1 MKELKRLNNFL
12 LKYKGRLILG
22 LIITVVSRVFS
33 LVTPR
38 LVGDSMT
45 SIENYLNVQSVTP
58 DELKEVLLMNIIFII
73 GASLISGFF
82 TFLMRQ
88 TIINVSRFI
97 EFDVKNQ
104 IFSHYQSLDQLFYK
118 KNRTGDLMNRISE
131 DVSKVRMYYGPV
143 LMYGTNAI
151 ILFIVIISYMFSVAP
166 KLTIYSLIPLPIL
179 SIFIYKISNLIN
191 KKSTKVQES
200 LSDLST
206 YSQESFSG
214 ISVLK
219 SFNIQDLIF
228 NKFDKYAIE
237 SFKNNLSLAKIQA
250 WFFPIILFL
259 IGLSNL
265 IVIFIGG
272 KEYIDGNIEIGVV
285 AEFIIYVN
293 MLTWPVTLVGWVT
306 SIIKQAEASQK
317 RINEFL
323 DSNTSL
329 ENGTLKMTK
338 KQAKDI
344 VFKNVSFEYDQT
356 GIKIFNSFN
365 LKIEEGKTIGIVG
378 KVGSGKTSLLDL
390 ICRIYD
396 PSSGDIFIGDKN
408 LKSLELNEL
417 RKNISYVTQNNFLF
431 SESIQKNIEFGNPNA
446 TKDQVKQAAIL
457 AEIDSE
463 ILKFK
468 KGYETILG
476 ERGVT
481 LSGGQVQRLSIA
493 RSFIKD
499 SQIYLFDDCF
509 SSLDSDTEDRIIRN
523 LNNNF
528 KDKTLLIVSHRVS
541 CVKNADKI
549 IVLENGRIIQDGT
562 HTDLINIKGFY
573 KDLYSKQNTEI
584 NKEIWLYLI
593 KI

>member
-12 LKYKGRLILG
+12 LKYKGRLLLG

-166 KLTIYSLIPLPIL
+166 KLTIYSLIPLPVL
-179 SIFIYKISNLIN
+179 SIFIYKISDLIN

-344 VFKNVSFEYDQT
+344 VFKDVSFEYDQT

-378 KVGSGKTSLLDL
+378 KVGSGKTSILDL

-446 TKDQVKQAAIL
+446 TKDEVKQAAIL

-499 SQIYLFDDCF
+499 SEIYLFDDCF

-549 IVLENGRIIQDGT
+549 IVLENGKIIQDGT

-584 NKEIWLYLI
+584 NKEI
-593 KI
+593 

>member
-12 LKYKGRLILG
+12 LKYKERLILG

-45 SIENYLNVQSVTP
+45 SIENYLNIQSVTQ

-179 SIFIYKISNLIN
+179 SIFIYKISDLIN
-191 KKSTKVQES
+191 KKSTRVQES

-323 DSNTSL
+323 DSKTSL

-446 TKDQVKQAAIL
+446 TKDEVKQAAIL

-499 SQIYLFDDCF
+499 SEIYLFDDCF

-584 NKEIWLYLI
+584 NKEI
-593 KI
+593 

>member
-45 SIENYLNVQSVTP
+45 SIENYLNVQSISP

-378 KVGSGKTSLLDL
+378 KVGSGKTSILDL

-446 TKDQVKQAAIL
+446 TKDEVKQAAIL

-499 SQIYLFDDCF
+499 SEIYLFDDCF

-584 NKEIWLYLI
+584 NKEI
-593 KI
+593 

>member
-1 MKELKRLNNFL
+1 MKELKRLNKFL
-12 LKYKGRLILG
+12 LKYKGKLLLG
-22 LIITVVSRVFS
+22 LFITIVSRVFS

-45 SIENYLNVQSVTP
+45 TIENYLNLESVSP
-58 DELKEVLLMNIIFII
+58 DELKEILFMNIVFIV

-88 TIINVSRFI
+88 TIINVSRYI
-97 EFDVKNQ
+97 EFDVKNE
-104 IFSHYQSLDQLFYK
+104 IFSHYQSLDQVFYK
-118 KNRTGDLMNRISE
+118 RNRTGDLMNRISE

-179 SIFIYKISNLIN
+179 SIFIYKISDLIN

-228 NKFDKYAIE
+228 GKFDKYAFE

-265 IVIFIGG
+265 IVIYIGG
-272 KEYIDGNIEIGVV
+272 KEFIDGNIEIGVI

-306 SIIKQAEASQK
+306 SIVKQAEASQK

-323 DSNTSL
+323 DSKTK
-329 ENGTLKMTK
+329 LKDGDLTISK
-338 KQAKDI
+338 NDSKSI
-344 VFKNVSFEYDQT
+344 LFKNVSFIYDQT
-356 GIKIFNSFN
+356 GIEIFNSFD
-365 LKIEEGKTIGIVG
+365 LKIEEGQTIGIVG
-378 KVGSGKTSLLDL
+378 KVGSGKTSILDL

-408 LKSLELNEL
+408 LKSLKLNEL
-417 RKNISYVTQNNFLF
+417 RKIISYVPQNNFLF
-431 SESIQKNIEFGNPNA
+431 SESIQKNIQFGNPKA
-446 TKDQVKQAAIL
+446 TKDQVQNAAIL
-457 AEIDSE
+457 SEIDSE
-463 ILKFK
+463 ILKFE
-468 KGYETILG
+468 KGYDTILG

-499 SQIYLFDDCF
+499 SDIYLFDDCF
-509 SSLDSDTEDRIIRN
+509 SSLDSDTEDRIINN
-523 LNNNF
+523 LKNNF
-528 KDKTLLIVSHRVS
+528 NNKTLLIVSHRVS
-541 CVKNADKI
+541 CVKHADNI
-549 IVLENGRIIQDGT
+549 IVLENGKIIQDGT
-562 HTDLINIKGFY
+562 HKELISKEGYY
-573 KDLYSKQNTEI
+573 KELNTKQNSEV
-584 NKEIWLYLI
+584 NK
-593 KI
+593 

>member
-1 MKELKRLNNFL
+1 MKELKRLNKFL
-12 LKYKGRLILG
+12 LKYKGKLLLG
-22 LIITVVSRVFS
+22 LVITVASRVFS

-45 SIENYLNVQSVTP
+45 TIENYLNLESVSP
-58 DELKEVLLMNIIFII
+58 DELKEILLMNIVFIV

-88 TIINVSRFI
+88 TIINVSRYI
-97 EFDVKNQ
+97 EFDVKNE
-104 IFSHYQSLDQLFYK
+104 IFSHYQSLDQVFYK

-179 SIFIYKISNLIN
+179 SIFIYKISDLIN

-200 LSDLST
+200 LSDLSS
-206 YSQESFSG
+206 YSQESYSG

-228 NKFDKYAIE
+228 GKFDKYALE

-265 IVIFIGG
+265 IVIYIGG
-272 KEYIDGNIEIGVV
+272 KEFIDGNIEIGVI

-306 SIIKQAEASQK
+306 SIVKQAEASQK

-323 DSNTSL
+323 DSNTKL
-329 ENGTLKMTK
+329 KNGDLTISKKDTK
-338 KQAKDI
+338 SI
-344 VFKNVSFEYDQT
+344 VFKNVSFKYDQT
-356 GIKIFNSFN
+356 GIEIFNSFD

-378 KVGSGKTSLLDL
+378 KVGSGKTSILDL

-408 LKSLELNEL
+408 LKSLKLSEL
-417 RKNISYVTQNNFLF
+417 RKIISYVPQNNFLF
-431 SESIQKNIEFGNPNA
+431 SESIQRNIQFGNPKA
-446 TKDQVKQAAIL
+446 TIDKVKKAAVL
-457 AEIDSE
+457 SEIDSE
-463 ILKFK
+463 ILKFD
-468 KGYETILG
+468 KGYDTILG

-499 SQIYLFDDCF
+499 SDIYLFDDCF
-509 SSLDSDTEDRIIRN
+509 SSLDSDTEDRIITN
-523 LNNNF
+523 LKNNF
-528 KDKTLLIVSHRVS
+528 NDKTLLIVSHRVS
-541 CVKNADKI
+541 CVRHADKI
-549 IVLENGRIIQDGT
+549 IVLENGKIVQNGT
-562 HTDLINIKGFY
+562 HNELISKEGFY
-573 KDLYSKQNTEI
+573 KELNTKQNSEV
-584 NKEIWLYLI
+584 NK
-593 KI
+593 

>member
-1 MKELKRLNNFL
+1 MKELKRLNKFL
-12 LKYKGRLILG
+12 LKYKGKLLLG
-22 LIITVVSRVFS
+22 LFITIVSRVFS

-45 SIENYLNVQSVTP
+45 TIENYLNLESVSP
-58 DELKEVLLMNIIFII
+58 DELKEILLMNIVLIV

-88 TIINVSRFI
+88 TIINVSRYI
-97 EFDVKNQ
+97 EFDVKNE
-104 IFSHYQSLDQLFYK
+104 IFSHYQSLDQVFYK
-118 KNRTGDLMNRISE
+118 RNRTGDLMNRISE

-179 SIFIYKISNLIN
+179 SIFIYKISDLIN

-228 NKFDKYAIE
+228 GKFDKYASE

-265 IVIFIGG
+265 IVIYIGG
-272 KEYIDGNIEIGVV
+272 KEFIDGNIEIGVI

-306 SIIKQAEASQK
+306 SIVKQAEASQK

-323 DSNTSL
+323 DSKTK
-329 ENGTLKMTK
+329 LKDGDLTISK
-338 KQAKDI
+338 NDSKSI
-344 VFKNVSFEYDQT
+344 VFKKVSFKYDQT
-356 GIKIFNSFN
+356 GIEIFNSFD

-378 KVGSGKTSLLDL
+378 KVGSGKTSILDL

-408 LKSLELNEL
+408 LKSLKLSEL
-417 RKNISYVTQNNFLF
+417 RKIISYVPQNNFLF
-431 SESIQKNIEFGNPNA
+431 SESIQKNIQFGNPKA
-446 TKDQVKQAAIL
+446 TKDQVQNAAIL
-457 AEIDSE
+457 SEIDSE
-463 ILKFK
+463 ILKFE
-468 KGYETILG
+468 KGYDTILG

-499 SQIYLFDDCF
+499 SDIYLFDDCF
-509 SSLDSDTEDRIIRN
+509 SSLDSDTEDRIINN
-523 LNNNF
+523 LKNNF
-528 KDKTLLIVSHRVS
+528 NNKTLLIVSHRVS
-541 CVKNADKI
+541 CVKHADNI
-549 IVLENGRIIQDGT
+549 IVLENGKIIQDGT
-562 HTDLINIKGFY
+562 HKELISKEGFY
-573 KDLYSKQNTEI
+573 KELNTKQNSEV
-584 NKEIWLYLI
+584 NK
-593 KI
+593 

>member
-45 SIENYLNVQSVTP
+45 SIENYLNVQSVSP
-58 DELKEVLLMNIIFII
+58 AELKEVLLMNIIFII

-179 SIFIYKISNLIN
+179 SIFIYKISDLIN

-344 VFKNVSFEYDQT
+344 IFKNVSFEYDQT

-378 KVGSGKTSLLDL
+378 KVGSGKTSILDL

-396 PSSGDIFIGDKN
+396 PSSGDVFIGDKN

-431 SESIQKNIEFGNPNA
+431 SESIQKNIEFGNPNS
-446 TKDQVKQAAIL
+446 TKEQVKQAAIL
-457 AEIDSE
+457 SEIDSE
-463 ILKFK
+463 ILKFE
-468 KGYETILG
+468 KGYDTVLG

-481 LSGGQVQRLSIA
+481 LSGGQIQRISIA

-499 SQIYLFDDCF
+499 SEIYLFDDCF
-509 SSLDSDTEDRIIRN
+509 SSLDTDTEDRIINN
-523 LNNNF
+523 LKNNF
-528 KDKTLLIVSHRVS
+528 KNKTLLIVSHRVS
-541 CVKNADKI
+541 CVKHADNI
-549 IVLENGRIIQDGT
+549 IVLENGKIIQNGT
-562 HTDLINIKGFY
+562 HKELIKNEGFY
-573 KDLYSKQNTEI
+573 KELYTKQNSEI
-584 NKEIWLYLI
+584 NKEI
-593 KI
+593 

>member
-1 MKELKRLNNFL
+1 MKELKRLNKFL
-12 LKYKGRLILG
+12 LKYKGKLLLG
-22 LIITVVSRVFS
+22 LFITIVSRVFS

-45 SIENYLNVQSVTP
+45 TIENYLNLESVSP
-58 DELKEVLLMNIIFII
+58 DELKEILFMNIVFIV

-88 TIINVSRFI
+88 TIINVSRYI
-97 EFDVKNQ
+97 EFDVKNE
-104 IFSHYQSLDQLFYK
+104 IFSHYQSLDQVFYK
-118 KNRTGDLMNRISE
+118 RNRTGDLMNRISE

-179 SIFIYKISNLIN
+179 SIFIYKISDLIN

-228 NKFDKYAIE
+228 GKFDKYAFE

-265 IVIFIGG
+265 IVIYIGG
-272 KEYIDGNIEIGVV
+272 KEFIDGNIEIGVI

-306 SIIKQAEASQK
+306 SIVKQAEASQK

-323 DSNTSL
+323 DSKTK
-329 ENGTLKMTK
+329 LKDGDLTISK
-338 KQAKDI
+338 NDSKSI
-344 VFKNVSFEYDQT
+344 VFKNVSFKYDQT
-356 GIKIFNSFN
+356 GIEIFNSFD
-365 LKIEEGKTIGIVG
+365 LKIEEGQTIGIVG
-378 KVGSGKTSLLDL
+378 KVGSGKTSILDL

-408 LKSLELNEL
+408 LKSLKLSEL
-417 RKNISYVTQNNFLF
+417 RKIISYVPQNNFLF
-431 SESIQKNIEFGNPNA
+431 SESIQKNIQFGNPKA
-446 TKDQVKQAAIL
+446 TKDQVQNAAIL
-457 AEIDSE
+457 SEIDSE
-463 ILKFK
+463 ILKFE
-468 KGYETILG
+468 KGYDTILG

-499 SQIYLFDDCF
+499 SDIYLFDDCF
-509 SSLDSDTEDRIIRN
+509 SSLDSDTEDRIINN
-523 LNNNF
+523 LKNNF
-528 KDKTLLIVSHRVS
+528 NNKTLLIVSHRVS
-541 CVKNADKI
+541 CVKHADNI
-549 IVLENGRIIQDGT
+549 IVLENGKIIQDGT
-562 HTDLINIKGFY
+562 HKELISKEGYY
-573 KDLYSKQNTEI
+573 KELNTKQNSEV
-584 NKEIWLYLI
+584 NK
-593 KI
+593 

>member
-1 MKELKRLNNFL
+1 MKELKRLNKFL
-12 LKYKGRLILG
+12 LKYKGKLLLG
-22 LIITVVSRVFS
+22 LVITVVSRVFS

-45 SIENYLNVQSVTP
+45 TIENYLNLESVSP
-58 DELKEVLLMNIIFII
+58 DELKEILLMNIVFII

-88 TIINVSRFI
+88 TIINVSRYI
-97 EFDVKNQ
+97 EFDVKNE
-104 IFSHYQSLDQLFYK
+104 IFSHYQSLDQVFYK

-179 SIFIYKISNLIN
+179 SIFIYKISDLIN

-228 NKFDKYAIE
+228 GKFDKYALE

-265 IVIFIGG
+265 IVIYIGG
-272 KEYIDGNIEIGVV
+272 KEFIDGNIEIGVI

-306 SIIKQAEASQK
+306 SIVKQAEASQK
-317 RINEFL
+317 RINEFI
-323 DSNTSL
+323 DSKTKL
-329 ENGTLKMTK
+329 KNGDLTISK
-338 KQAKDI
+338 KDSKSI
-344 VFKNVSFEYDQT
+344 VFKNVSFKYDQT
-356 GIKIFNSFN
+356 GIEIFNSFD

-378 KVGSGKTSLLDL
+378 KVGSGKTSILDL

-396 PSSGDIFIGDKN
+396 PSGGDIFIGDKN
-408 LKSLELNEL
+408 LKSLKLSEL
-417 RKNISYVTQNNFLF
+417 RKIISYVPQNNFLF
-431 SESIQKNIEFGNPNA
+431 SESIQKNIQFGNPKA
-446 TKDQVKQAAIL
+446 TKDQVQKAAIL
-457 AEIDSE
+457 SEIDSE
-463 ILKFK
+463 ILKFD
-468 KGYETILG
+468 KGYDTILG

-499 SQIYLFDDCF
+499 SEIYLFDDCF
-509 SSLDSDTEDRIIRN
+509 SSLDSDTEDRIISN
-523 LNNNF
+523 LKNNF
-528 KDKTLLIVSHRVS
+528 NNKTLLIVSHRVS
-541 CVKNADKI
+541 CVRHADKI
-549 IVLENGRIIQDGT
+549 IVLENGKIVQNGT
-562 HTDLINIKGFY
+562 HNELISKKGFY
-573 KDLYSKQNTEI
+573 KELNTKQNSEV
-584 NKEIWLYLI
+584 NK
-593 KI
+593 

>member
-1 MKELKRLNNFL
+1 MKELKRLNKFL
-12 LKYKGRLILG
+12 LKYKGKLLLG
-22 LIITVVSRVFS
+22 LFITIVSRVFS

-45 SIENYLNVQSVTP
+45 TIENYLNLESVSP
-58 DELKEVLLMNIIFII
+58 DELKEILFMNIVFIV

-88 TIINVSRFI
+88 TIINVSRYI
-97 EFDVKNQ
+97 EFDVKNE
-104 IFSHYQSLDQLFYK
+104 IFSHYQSLDQVFYK
-118 KNRTGDLMNRISE
+118 RNRTGDLMNRISE

-179 SIFIYKISNLIN
+179 SIFIYKISDLIN

-228 NKFDKYAIE
+228 GKFDKYASE

-265 IVIFIGG
+265 IVIYIGG
-272 KEYIDGNIEIGVV
+272 KEFIDGNIEIGVI

-306 SIIKQAEASQK
+306 SIVKQAEASQK

-323 DSNTSL
+323 DSKTK
-329 ENGTLKMTK
+329 LKDGDLTISK
-338 KQAKDI
+338 NDSKSI
-344 VFKNVSFEYDQT
+344 VFKNVSFKYDQT
-356 GIKIFNSFN
+356 GIEIFNSFD

-378 KVGSGKTSLLDL
+378 KVGSGKTSILDL

-408 LKSLELNEL
+408 LKSLKLSEL
-417 RKNISYVTQNNFLF
+417 RKIISYVPQNNFLF
-431 SESIQKNIEFGNPNA
+431 SESIQKNIQFGNPKA
-446 TKDQVKQAAIL
+446 TKDQVQNAAIL
-457 AEIDSE
+457 SEIDSE
-463 ILKFK
+463 ILKFE
-468 KGYETILG
+468 KGYDTILG

-499 SQIYLFDDCF
+499 SDIYLFDDCF
-509 SSLDSDTEDRIIRN
+509 SSLDSDTEDRIINN
-523 LNNNF
+523 LKNNF
-528 KDKTLLIVSHRVS
+528 NNKTLLIVSHRVS
-541 CVKNADKI
+541 CVKHADNI
-549 IVLENGRIIQDGT
+549 IVLENGKIIQDGT
-562 HTDLINIKGFY
+562 HKELISKEGFY
-573 KDLYSKQNTEI
+573 KELNTKQNSEV
-584 NKEIWLYLI
+584 NK
-593 KI
+593 

>member
-12 LKYKGRLILG
+12 LKYKGRLLLG

-179 SIFIYKISNLIN
+179 SIFIYKISDLIN

-272 KEYIDGNIEIGVV
+272 KEYIEGSIEIGVV

-378 KVGSGKTSLLDL
+378 KVGSGKTSILDL

-446 TKDQVKQAAIL
+446 TKDEVKQAAIL

-499 SQIYLFDDCF
+499 SEIYLFDDCF

-549 IVLENGRIIQDGT
+549 IVLENGKIIQDGT
-562 HTDLINIKGFY
+562 HTDLINTKGFY

-584 NKEIWLYLI
+584 NKEI
-593 KI
+593 

>member
-1 MKELKRLNNFL
+1 MKELKRLNKFL
-12 LKYKGRLILG
+12 LKYKGKLLLG
-22 LIITVVSRVFS
+22 LVITVVSRVFS

-45 SIENYLNVQSVTP
+45 TIENYLNLESVSP
-58 DELKEVLLMNIIFII
+58 DELKEILLMNIVFII

-88 TIINVSRFI
+88 TIINVSRYI
-97 EFDVKNQ
+97 EFDVKNE
-104 IFSHYQSLDQLFYK
+104 IFSHYQSLDQVFYK

-143 LMYGTNAI
+143 IMYGTNAVV
-151 ILFIVIISYMFSVAP
+151 LFIVIISYMFSVAP

-179 SIFIYKISNLIN
+179 SIFIYKISDLIN

-228 NKFDKYAIE
+228 GKFDKYAFE

-265 IVIFIGG
+265 IVIYIGG
-272 KEYIDGNIEIGVV
+272 KEFIDGNIEIGVI

-306 SIIKQAEASQK
+306 SIVKQAEASQK

-323 DSNTSL
+323 DSKTKL
-329 ENGTLKMTK
+329 KNGDLTISK
-338 KQAKDI
+338 KDSKSI
-344 VFKNVSFEYDQT
+344 VFKNVSFKYDQT
-356 GIKIFNSFN
+356 GIEIFNSFD

-378 KVGSGKTSLLDL
+378 KVGSGKTSILDL

-396 PSSGDIFIGDKN
+396 PSGGDIFIGDKN
-408 LKSLELNEL
+408 LKSLKLSEL
-417 RKNISYVTQNNFLF
+417 RKIISYVPQNNFLF
-431 SESIQKNIEFGNPNA
+431 SESIQKNIQFGNPKA
-446 TKDQVKQAAIL
+446 TKDQVQKAAVLSEIDCSKFLIFGSLEDSVIPGFFLKIFTKLSACLTDNFFSIILFAIKIAFSSPTKIL
-457 AEIDSE
+457 ACPA
-463 ILKFK
+463 
-468 KGYETILG
+468 
-476 ERGVT
+476 
-481 LSGGQVQRLSIA
+481 LSFLSSIMLSI
-493 RSFIKD
+493 SKGK
-499 SQIYLFDDCF
+499 L
-509 SSLDSDTEDRIIRN
+509 SSLRE
-523 LNNNF
+523 F
-528 KDKTLLIVSHRVS
+528 VM
-541 CVKNADKI
+541 
-549 IVLENGRIIQDGT
+549 
-562 HTDLINIKGFY
+562 
-573 KDLYSKQNTEI
+573 
-584 NKEIWLYLI
+584 
-593 KI
+593 

>member
-1 MKELKRLNNFL
+1 MKELKRLNKFL
-12 LKYKGRLILG
+12 LKYKGKLLLG
-22 LIITVVSRVFS
+22 LVITVASRVFS

-45 SIENYLNVQSVTP
+45 TIENYLNLESVSP
-58 DELKEVLLMNIIFII
+58 DELKEILLLNIIFIV

-88 TIINVSRFI
+88 TIINVSRYI
-97 EFDVKNQ
+97 EFDVKNE
-104 IFSHYQSLDQLFYK
+104 IFSHYQSLDQVFYK

-151 ILFIVIISYMFSVAP
+151 VLFIVIISYMFSVAP

-179 SIFIYKISNLIN
+179 SIFIYKISDLIN

-228 NKFDKYAIE
+228 GKFDKYAFE

-265 IVIFIGG
+265 IVIYIGG
-272 KEYIDGNIEIGVV
+272 KEFIDGNIEIGVI

-306 SIIKQAEASQK
+306 SIVKQAEASQK

-323 DSNTSL
+323 DSNTKL
-329 ENGTLKMTK
+329 KNGDLTISKKDTK
-338 KQAKDI
+338 SI
-344 VFKNVSFEYDQT
+344 VFKNVSFKYDQT
-356 GIKIFNSFN
+356 GIEIFNSFD
-365 LKIEEGKTIGIVG
+365 LKIEEGKTIGIIG
-378 KVGSGKTSLLDL
+378 KVGSGKTSILDL

-408 LKSLELNEL
+408 LKSLKLSEL
-417 RKNISYVTQNNFLF
+417 RKIISYVPQNNFLF
-431 SESIQKNIEFGNPNA
+431 SESIQRNIQFGNPKA
-446 TKDQVKQAAIL
+446 TIDKVKKAAVL
-457 AEIDSE
+457 SEIDSE
-463 ILKFK
+463 ILKFD
-468 KGYETILG
+468 KGYDTILG

-499 SQIYLFDDCF
+499 SDIYLFDDCF
-509 SSLDSDTEDRIIRN
+509 SSLDSDTEDRIITN
-523 LNNNF
+523 LKNNF
-528 KDKTLLIVSHRVS
+528 NDKTLLIVSHRVS
-541 CVKNADKI
+541 CVRHADKI
-549 IVLENGRIIQDGT
+549 IVLENGKIVQKGT
-562 HTDLINIKGFY
+562 HNELISKEGFY
-573 KDLYSKQNTEI
+573 KELNTKQNSEVS
-584 NKEIWLYLI
+584 K
-593 KI
+593 

>member
-1 MKELKRLNNFL
+1 MRELKRLNKFL
-12 LKYKGRLILG
+12 IKYKGRLLLG
-22 LIITVVSRVFS
+22 LLITIVSRVFS

-45 SIENYLNVQSVTP
+45 TIENYLSLNNISP
-58 DELKEVLLMNIIFII
+58 DELKDVLFFNIILII

-97 EFDVKNQ
+97 EFDVKNE
-104 IFSHYQSLDQLFYK
+104 IFSHYQSLDQIFYK

-151 ILFIVIISYMFSVAP
+151 VLFIIIIFYMYSVAP

-179 SIFIYKISNLIN
+179 SVFIYRISNLIN
-191 KKSTKVQES
+191 KKSTLVQES

-219 SFNIQDLIF
+219 SFNIQDIIF
-228 NKFDKYAIE
+228 NRFDKYAFN

-265 IVIFIGG
+265 IVIYIGG
-272 KEYIDGNIEIGVV
+272 KEFIDGNIEIGVI

-306 SIIKQAEASQK
+306 SIVKQAEASQK

-323 DSNTSL
+323 DSETSL
-329 ENGTLKMTK
+329 QNGSSRLGDSKN
-338 KQAKDI
+338 KDI
-344 VFKNVSFEYDQT
+344 TFKNVSFKYDQT
-356 GIKIFNSFN
+356 GIEIFKSFN
-365 LKIEEGKTIGIVG
+365 LKIKSGKVLGIVG
-378 KVGSGKTSLLDL
+378 KVGSGKTSLVDL
-390 ICRIYD
+390 MSRIYD
-396 PSSGDIFIGDKN
+396 PQKGDIFIGDKN
-408 LKSLELNEL
+408 LKSIDITEL
-417 RKNISYVTQNNFLF
+417 RSLISYVPQNNFLF
-431 SESIQKNIEFGNPNA
+431 SESIKKNIEFGNPNSSIDDI
-446 TKDQVKQAAIL
+446 TNAAKL
-457 AEIDSE
+457 AEIDLE
-463 ILKFK
+463 IEKFEN
-468 KGYETILG
+468 GYNTILG

-481 LSGGQVQRLSIA
+481 LSGGQAQRISIA

-499 SQIYLFDDCF
+499 SEIYLFDDCF
-509 SSLDSDTEDRIIRN
+509 SSLDSDTEDRILKN
-523 LNNNF
+523 LKNNF
-528 KDKTLLIVSHRVS
+528 KNKTLIIISHRVS
-541 CVKNADKI
+541 CVKHSDNI
-549 IVLENGRIIQDGT
+549 IVLDNGKIIQNGS
-562 HTDLINIKGFY
+562 HNELLGNEGYY
-573 KDLYSKQNTEI
+573 KDLYLKQNSEI
-584 NKEIWLYLI
+584 ND
-593 KI
+593 

>member
-1 MKELKRLNNFL
+1 MKELKRLNKFL
-12 LKYKGRLILG
+12 LKYKGKLLLG
-22 LIITVVSRVFS
+22 LVITVVSRVFS

-45 SIENYLNVQSVTP
+45 TIENYLNLETVSP
-58 DELKEVLLMNIIFII
+58 DELKEILLMNIVFIV

-88 TIINVSRFI
+88 TIINVSRYI
-97 EFDVKNQ
+97 EFDVKNE
-104 IFSHYQSLDQLFYK
+104 IFSHYQSLDQVFYK

-179 SIFIYKISNLIN
+179 SIFIYKISDLIN

-200 LSDLST
+200 LSDLSS

-228 NKFDKYAIE
+228 GKFDKYALE

-265 IVIFIGG
+265 IVIYIGG
-272 KEYIDGNIEIGVV
+272 KEFIDGNIEIGVI

-306 SIIKQAEASQK
+306 SIVKQAEASQK

-323 DSNTSL
+323 DSKTKL
-329 ENGTLKMTK
+329 KNGDLTISK
-338 KQAKDI
+338 KDSKSI
-344 VFKNVSFEYDQT
+344 VFKNVSFKYDQT
-356 GIKIFNSFN
+356 GIEIFNSFD

-378 KVGSGKTSLLDL
+378 KVGSGKTSILDL

-408 LKSLELNEL
+408 LKSLKLSEL
-417 RKNISYVTQNNFLF
+417 RKIISYVPQNNFLF
-431 SESIQKNIEFGNPNA
+431 SESIQRNIQFGNPKS
-446 TKDQVKQAAIL
+446 TKDQVQKAAVL
-457 AEIDSE
+457 SEIDHE
-463 ILKFK
+463 ILKFE

-499 SQIYLFDDCF
+499 SDIYLFDDCF
-509 SSLDSDTEDRIIRN
+509 SSLDSDTEDRIITN
-523 LNNNF
+523 LKNNF
-528 KDKTLLIVSHRVS
+528 NNKTLLIVSHRVS
-541 CVKNADKI
+541 CVRHADKI
-549 IVLENGRIIQDGT
+549 IVLENGKIVQKGT
-562 HTDLINIKGFY
+562 HNELISKEGFY
-573 KDLYSKQNTEI
+573 KELNAKQNSEV
-584 NKEIWLYLI
+584 NK
-593 KI
+593 

>member
-1 MKELKRLNNFL
+1 MKELKRLNKFL
-12 LKYKGRLILG
+12 LKYKGKLLLG
-22 LIITVVSRVFS
+22 LFITIVSRVFS

-45 SIENYLNVQSVTP
+45 TIENYLNLESVSP
-58 DELKEVLLMNIIFII
+58 DELKEILFMNIVFIV

-88 TIINVSRFI
+88 TIINVSRYI
-97 EFDVKNQ
+97 EFDVKNE
-104 IFSHYQSLDQLFYK
+104 IFSHYQSLDQVFYK
-118 KNRTGDLMNRISE
+118 RNRTGDLMNRISE

-179 SIFIYKISNLIN
+179 SIFIYKISDLIN

-228 NKFDKYAIE
+228 GKFDKYAFE

-265 IVIFIGG
+265 IVIYIGG
-272 KEYIDGNIEIGVV
+272 KEFIDGNIEIGVI

-306 SIIKQAEASQK
+306 SIVKQAEASQK

-323 DSNTSL
+323 DSKTK
-329 ENGTLKMTK
+329 LKDGDLTISK
-338 KQAKDI
+338 NDSKSI
-344 VFKNVSFEYDQT
+344 VFKKVSFKYDQT
-356 GIKIFNSFN
+356 GIEIFNSFD

-378 KVGSGKTSLLDL
+378 KVGSGKTSILDL

-408 LKSLELNEL
+408 LKSLKLNEL
-417 RKNISYVTQNNFLF
+417 RKIISYVPQNNFLF
-431 SESIQKNIEFGNPNA
+431 SESIQKNIQFGNPKA
-446 TKDQVKQAAIL
+446 TKDQVQNAAIL
-457 AEIDSE
+457 SEIDSE
-463 ILKFK
+463 ILKFE
-468 KGYETILG
+468 KGYDTILG

-499 SQIYLFDDCF
+499 SDIYLFDDCF
-509 SSLDSDTEDRIIRN
+509 SSLDSDTEDRIINN
-523 LNNNF
+523 LKNNF
-528 KDKTLLIVSHRVS
+528 NNKTLLIVSHRVS
-541 CVKNADKI
+541 CVKHADNI
-549 IVLENGRIIQDGT
+549 IVLENGKIIQDGT
-562 HTDLINIKGFY
+562 HKELISKEGYY
-573 KDLYSKQNTEI
+573 KELNTKQNSEV
-584 NKEIWLYLI
+584 NK
-593 KI
+593 

>member
-12 LKYKGRLILG
+12 LKYKGRLVLG

-73 GASLISGFF
+73 SASLISGFF

-166 KLTIYSLIPLPIL
+166 KLTIYSLIPLPVL
-179 SIFIYKISNLIN
+179 SIFIYKISDLIN

-344 VFKNVSFEYDQT
+344 VFKDVSFEYDQT

-378 KVGSGKTSLLDL
+378 KVGSGKTSILDL

-446 TKDQVKQAAIL
+446 TKDEVKQAAIL

-499 SQIYLFDDCF
+499 SEIYLFDDCF

-549 IVLENGRIIQDGT
+549 IVLENGKIIQDVT

-584 NKEIWLYLI
+584 NKEI
-593 KI
+593 

>member
-1 MKELKRLNNFL
+1 MKELKRLNKFL
-12 LKYKGRLILG
+12 LKYKGKLLLG
-22 LIITVVSRVFS
+22 LVITVVSRVFS

-45 SIENYLNVQSVTP
+45 TIENYLNLESVSP
-58 DELKEVLLMNIIFII
+58 DELKEILLMNIVFIV

-88 TIINVSRFI
+88 TIINVSRYI
-97 EFDVKNQ
+97 EFDVKNE
-104 IFSHYQSLDQLFYK
+104 IFSHYQSLDQVFYK

-179 SIFIYKISNLIN
+179 SIFIYKISDLIN

-228 NKFDKYAIE
+228 GKFDKYAFE

-265 IVIFIGG
+265 IVIYIGG
-272 KEYIDGNIEIGVV
+272 KEFIDGNIEIGVI

-306 SIIKQAEASQK
+306 SIVKQAEASQK

-323 DSNTSL
+323 DSNTKL
-329 ENGTLKMTK
+329 KNGDLTISKKDTK
-338 KQAKDI
+338 SI
-344 VFKNVSFEYDQT
+344 VFKNVSFKYDQT
-356 GIKIFNSFN
+356 GIEIFNSFD
-365 LKIEEGKTIGIVG
+365 LKIEEGKTIGIIG
-378 KVGSGKTSLLDL
+378 KVGSGKTSILDL

-408 LKSLELNEL
+408 LKSLKLSEL
-417 RKNISYVTQNNFLF
+417 RKIISYVPQNNFLF
-431 SESIQKNIEFGNPNA
+431 SESIQRNIQFGNPKA
-446 TKDQVKQAAIL
+446 TLDKVKKAAVL
-457 AEIDSE
+457 SEIDSE
-463 ILKFK
+463 ILKFD
-468 KGYETILG
+468 KGYDTILG

-499 SQIYLFDDCF
+499 SDIYLFDDCF
-509 SSLDSDTEDRIIRN
+509 SSLDSDTEDRIITN
-523 LNNNF
+523 LKNNF
-528 KDKTLLIVSHRVS
+528 NDKTLLIVSHRVS
-541 CVKNADKI
+541 CVRHADKI
-549 IVLENGRIIQDGT
+549 IVLENGKIVQNGT
-562 HTDLINIKGFY
+562 HNELISKEGFY
-573 KDLYSKQNTEI
+573 KELNAKQNSEV
-584 NKEIWLYLI
+584 NK
-593 KI
+593 

>member
-45 SIENYLNVQSVTP
+45 SIENYLNVQSVSP

-378 KVGSGKTSLLDL
+378 KVGSGKTSILDL

-446 TKDQVKQAAIL
+446 TKDEVKQAAIL
-457 AEIDSE
+457 AEIDPE

-499 SQIYLFDDCF
+499 SEIYLFDDCF

-584 NKEIWLYLI
+584 NKEI
-593 KI
+593 

>member
-45 SIENYLNVQSVTP
+45 SIENYLNIESVTP
-58 DELKEVLLMNIIFII
+58 DELKEVLFTNIILII

-179 SIFIYKISNLIN
+179 SIFIYKISDLIN

-228 NKFDKYAIE
+228 NKFDKYAFE

-306 SIIKQAEASQK
+306 SIVKQAEASQK

-323 DSNTSL
+323 DSKSSL
-329 ENGTLKMTK
+329 INGDLKMTK
-338 KQAKDI
+338 NKTKDI
-344 VFKNVSFEYDQT
+344 IFKNVSFEYDQT

-390 ICRIYD
+390 ISRIYD
-396 PSSGDIFIGDKN
+396 PLSGDIFIGDKN
-408 LKSLELNEL
+408 LKSLRLNEL
-417 RKNISYVTQNNFLF
+417 RRNISYVPQNNFLF
-431 SESIQKNIEFGNPNA
+431 SESIQKNIEFGNPSA
-446 TKDQVKQAAIL
+446 TKDEVKRAAML
-457 AEIDSE
+457 SEIDSE

-499 SQIYLFDDCF
+499 SEIYLFDDCF
-509 SSLDSDTEDRIIRN
+509 SSLDSDTEDKIIKN

-528 KDKTLLIVSHRVS
+528 KGKTLLIVSHRVS
-541 CVKNADKI
+541 CIKNADRI
-549 IVLENGRIIQDGT
+549 IVLEKGSIIQDGT
-562 HTDLINIKGFY
+562 HDDLMKDEGFY
-573 KDLYSKQNTEI
+573 KDLYSKQNSEI
-584 NKEIWLYLI
+584 NNEI
-593 KI
+593 

>member
-1 MKELKRLNNFL
+1 MRELKRLNKFL
-12 LKYKGRLILG
+12 IKYKGRLLLG
-22 LIITVVSRVFS
+22 LLITIISRVFS

-45 SIENYLNVQSVTP
+45 TIENYLSLNIISP
-58 DELKEVLLMNIIFII
+58 DELKDVLFLNIVLII

-97 EFDVKNQ
+97 EFDVKNE
-104 IFSHYQSLDQLFYK
+104 IFSHYQSLDQIFYK

-151 ILFIVIISYMFSVAP
+151 VLFIIIIFYMYSVAP

-179 SIFIYKISNLIN
+179 SVFIYRISNLIN
-191 KKSTKVQES
+191 KKSTLVQES

-219 SFNIQDLIF
+219 SFNIQDIIF
-228 NKFDKYAIE
+228 NRFDRYAFN
-237 SFKNNLSLAKIQA
+237 SFKNSLSLAKIQA

-265 IVIFIGG
+265 IVIYIGG
-272 KEYIDGNIEIGVV
+272 KEFIDGNIEIGVI

-306 SIIKQAEASQK
+306 SIVKQAEASQK

-323 DSNTSL
+323 DSASSIT
-329 ENGTLKMTK
+329 NGTSRLIDVNN
-338 KQAKDI
+338 KDI
-344 VFKNVSFEYDQT
+344 IFKNVCFKYEQT
-356 GIKIFNSFN
+356 GIEIFKSFN
-365 LKIEEGKTIGIVG
+365 LKINSGKVLGIVG
-378 KVGSGKTSLLDL
+378 KVGSGKTSVVDL
-390 ICRIYD
+390 ISRIYD
-396 PSSGDIFIGDKN
+396 PQKGDIFIGNKN
-408 LKSLELNEL
+408 LKSIEISEL
-417 RKNISYVTQNNFLF
+417 RSLISYVPQNNFLF
-431 SESIQKNIEFGNPNA
+431 SESIKKNIEFGNPNSSIE
-446 TKDQVKQAAIL
+446 DIINAAKL
-457 AEIDSE
+457 AEIDLE
-463 ILKFK
+463 IEKFEN
-468 KGYETILG
+468 GYETILG

-481 LSGGQVQRLSIA
+481 LSGGQAQRISIA

-499 SQIYLFDDCF
+499 SEIYLFDDCF
-509 SSLDSDTEDRIIRN
+509 SSLDSDTEDRILKN
-523 LNNNF
+523 LKNNF
-528 KDKTLLIVSHRVS
+528 QNKTLIIISHRVS
-541 CVKNADKI
+541 CVKHADNI
-549 IVLENGRIIQDGT
+549 IVLDNGKIIQSGSHNELVKDEGY
-562 HTDLINIKGFY
+562 Y
-573 KDLYSKQNTEI
+573 KDLYHKQNSEI
-584 NKEIWLYLI
+584 ND
-593 KI
+593 

>member
-1 MKELKRLNNFL
+1 MNELKKLNKYLYKYRYKLFAGL
-12 LKYKGRLILG
+12 L
-22 LIITVVSRVFS
+22 ITIVSRIFS

-38 LVGDSMT
+38 LVGDSIT
-45 SIENYLNVQSVTP
+45 SIENYISNNSMIVEDLQET
-58 DELKEVLLMNIIFII
+58 LLINITIII

-88 TIINVSRFI
+88 TIINVSRYI
-97 EFDVKNQ
+97 EFDVKNE
-104 IFSHYQSLDQLFYK
+104 IFSHYQTLDQDFYK

-131 DVSKVRMYYGPV
+131 DVSRTRMYFGLV

-151 ILFIVIISYMFSVAP
+151 VLFIVIISYMFSVAP

-179 SIFIYKISNLIN
+179 SIFIYKISDLIN

-228 NKFDKYAIE
+228 GKFDKYALE

-265 IVIFIGG
+265 IVIYIGG
-272 KEYIDGNIEIGVV
+272 KEFIDGNIEIGVI

-306 SIIKQAEASQK
+306 SIVKQAEASQK

-323 DSNTSL
+323 DSKTKL
-329 ENGTLKMTK
+329 KNGDLTISK
-338 KQAKDI
+338 KDSKSI
-344 VFKNVSFEYDQT
+344 VFKNVSFKYDQT
-356 GIKIFNSFN
+356 GIEIFNSFD

-378 KVGSGKTSLLDL
+378 KVGSGKTSILDL

-408 LKSLELNEL
+408 LKSLKLSEL
-417 RKNISYVTQNNFLF
+417 RKIISYVPQNNFLF
-431 SESIQKNIEFGNPNA
+431 SESIQRNIQFGNPKA
-446 TKDQVKQAAIL
+446 TKDQVQKAAVL
-457 AEIDSE
+457 SEIDHE
-463 ILKFK
+463 ILKFE

-499 SQIYLFDDCF
+499 SDIYLFDDCF
-509 SSLDSDTEDRIIRN
+509 SSLDSDTEDRIITN
-523 LNNNF
+523 LKNNF
-528 KDKTLLIVSHRVS
+528 NNKTLLIVSHRVS
-541 CVKNADKI
+541 CVRHADKI
-549 IVLENGRIIQDGT
+549 IVLENGKIVQKGT
-562 HTDLINIKGFY
+562 HNELISKEGFY
-573 KDLYSKQNTEI
+573 KELNAKQNSEV
-584 NKEIWLYLI
+584 NK
-593 KI
+593 

>member
-1 MKELKRLNNFL
+1 MKELKRLNKFL
-12 LKYKGRLILG
+12 LKYKGKLLLG
-22 LIITVVSRVFS
+22 LFITIVSRVFS

-45 SIENYLNVQSVTP
+45 TIENYLNLESVSP
-58 DELKEVLLMNIIFII
+58 DELKEILFMNIVFIV

-88 TIINVSRFI
+88 TIINVSRYI
-97 EFDVKNQ
+97 EFDVKNE
-104 IFSHYQSLDQLFYK
+104 IFSHYQSLDQVFYK
-118 KNRTGDLMNRISE
+118 RNRTGDLMNRISE

-179 SIFIYKISNLIN
+179 SIFIYKISDLIN

-228 NKFDKYAIE
+228 GKFDKYALE

-265 IVIFIGG
+265 IVIYIGG
-272 KEYIDGNIEIGVV
+272 KEFIDGNIEIGVI

-306 SIIKQAEASQK
+306 SIVKQAEASQK

-323 DSNTSL
+323 DSKTK
-329 ENGTLKMTK
+329 LKDGDLTISK
-338 KQAKDI
+338 NDSKSI
-344 VFKNVSFEYDQT
+344 VFKNVSFKYDQT
-356 GIKIFNSFN
+356 GIEIFNSFD
-365 LKIEEGKTIGIVG
+365 LKIEEGQTIGIVG
-378 KVGSGKTSLLDL
+378 KVGSGKTSILDL

-408 LKSLELNEL
+408 LKSLKLNEL
-417 RKNISYVTQNNFLF
+417 RKIISYVPQNNFLF
-431 SESIQKNIEFGNPNA
+431 SESIQKNIQFGNPKA
-446 TKDQVKQAAIL
+446 TKDQVQNAAIL
-457 AEIDSE
+457 SEIDSE
-463 ILKFK
+463 ILKFE
-468 KGYETILG
+468 KGYDTILG

-499 SQIYLFDDCF
+499 SDIYLFDDCF
-509 SSLDSDTEDRIIRN
+509 SSLDSDTEDRIINN
-523 LNNNF
+523 LKNNF
-528 KDKTLLIVSHRVS
+528 NNKTLLIVSHRVS
-541 CVKNADKI
+541 CVKHADNI
-549 IVLENGRIIQDGT
+549 IVLENGKIIQDGT
-562 HTDLINIKGFY
+562 HKELISKEGFY
-573 KDLYSKQNTEI
+573 KELNTKQNSEV
-584 NKEIWLYLI
+584 NK
-593 KI
+593 

>member
-45 SIENYLNVQSVTP
+45 SIENYLNIESVTP
-58 DELKEVLLMNIIFII
+58 DELKEVLFTNIILII

-179 SIFIYKISNLIN
+179 SIFIYKISDLIN

-228 NKFDKYAIE
+228 NKFDKYAFE

-306 SIIKQAEASQK
+306 SIVKQAEASQK

-323 DSNTSL
+323 DSKSSL
-329 ENGTLKMTK
+329 INGDLKMTK
-338 KQAKDI
+338 NKTKDI
-344 VFKNVSFEYDQT
+344 IFKNVSFEYDQT

-390 ICRIYD
+390 ISRIYD

-417 RKNISYVTQNNFLF
+417 RRNISYVPQNNFLF
-431 SESIQKNIEFGNPNA
+431 SESIQKNIEFGNPSA
-446 TKDQVKQAAIL
+446 TKDEVKRAAML
-457 AEIDSE
+457 SEIDSE

-499 SQIYLFDDCF
+499 SEIYLFDDCF
-509 SSLDSDTEDRIIRN
+509 SSLDSDTEDRIIKN

-528 KDKTLLIVSHRVS
+528 KGKTLLIVSHRVS

-549 IVLENGRIIQDGT
+549 IVLEKGSIIQEGT
-562 HTDLINIKGFY
+562 HNDLIKNEGFY
-573 KDLYSKQNTEI
+573 KDLYIKQNSEI
-584 NKEIWLYLI
+584 NK
-593 KI
+593 

>member
-1 MKELKRLNNFL
+1 MKELKRLNKFL
-12 LKYKGRLILG
+12 LKYKGKLLLG
-22 LIITVVSRVFS
+22 LVITVVSRVFS

-45 SIENYLNVQSVTP
+45 TIENYLNLESVTP
-58 DELKEVLLMNIIFII
+58 DELKEILLMNIVFII

-88 TIINVSRFI
+88 TIINVSRYI
-97 EFDVKNQ
+97 EFDVKNE
-104 IFSHYQSLDQLFYK
+104 IFSHYQSLDQVFYK

-179 SIFIYKISNLIN
+179 SIFIYKISDLIN

-200 LSDLST
+200 LSDLSS

-228 NKFDKYAIE
+228 GKFDKYALE

-265 IVIFIGG
+265 IVIYIGG
-272 KEYIDGNIEIGVV
+272 KEFIDGNIEIGVI

-306 SIIKQAEASQK
+306 SIVKQAEASQK

-323 DSNTSL
+323 DSKTKL
-329 ENGTLKMTK
+329 KNGDLTISK
-338 KQAKDI
+338 KDSKSI
-344 VFKNVSFEYDQT
+344 VFKNVSFKYDQT
-356 GIKIFNSFN
+356 GIEIFNSFD

-378 KVGSGKTSLLDL
+378 KVGSGKTSILDL

-408 LKSLELNEL
+408 LKSLKLSEL
-417 RKNISYVTQNNFLF
+417 RKIISYVPQNNFLF
-431 SESIQKNIEFGNPNA
+431 SESIQRNIQFGNPKA
-446 TKDQVKQAAIL
+446 TKDQVQKAAVL
-457 AEIDSE
+457 SEIDHE
-463 ILKFK
+463 ILKFE

-499 SQIYLFDDCF
+499 SDIYLFDDCF
-509 SSLDSDTEDRIIRN
+509 SSLDSDTEDRIITN
-523 LNNNF
+523 LKNNF
-528 KDKTLLIVSHRVS
+528 NNKTLLIVSHRVS
-541 CVKNADKI
+541 CVRHADKI
-549 IVLENGRIIQDGT
+549 IVLENGKIVQKGT
-562 HTDLINIKGFY
+562 HNELISKEGFY
-573 KDLYSKQNTEI
+573 KELNAKQNSEV
-584 NKEIWLYLI
+584 NK
-593 KI
+593 

>member
-1 MKELKRLNNFL
+1 MKELKRLNKFL
-12 LKYKGRLILG
+12 LKYKGKLLLG
-22 LIITVVSRVFS
+22 LVITVVSRVFS

-45 SIENYLNVQSVTP
+45 TIENYLNLESVSP
-58 DELKEVLLMNIIFII
+58 DELKEILLMNIVFII

-88 TIINVSRFI
+88 TIINVSRYI
-97 EFDVKNQ
+97 EFDVKNE
-104 IFSHYQSLDQLFYK
+104 IFSHYQSLDQVFYK

-179 SIFIYKISNLIN
+179 SIFIYKISDLIN

-228 NKFDKYAIE
+228 GKFDKYALE

-265 IVIFIGG
+265 IVIYIGG
-272 KEYIDGNIEIGVV
+272 KEFIDGNIEIGVI

-306 SIIKQAEASQK
+306 SIVKQAEASQK
-317 RINEFL
+317 RINEFV
-323 DSNTSL
+323 DSKTKL
-329 ENGTLKMTK
+329 KNGDLTISK
-338 KQAKDI
+338 KDSKSI
-344 VFKNVSFEYDQT
+344 VFKNVSFKYDQT
-356 GIKIFNSFN
+356 GIEIFNSFDF
-365 LKIEEGKTIGIVG
+365 KIEEGKTIGIVG
-378 KVGSGKTSLLDL
+378 KVGSGKTSILDL

-396 PSSGDIFIGDKN
+396 PSGGDIFIGDKN
-408 LKSLELNEL
+408 LKSLKLSEL
-417 RKNISYVTQNNFLF
+417 RKIISYVPQNNFLF
-431 SESIQKNIEFGNPNA
+431 SESIQKNIQFGNPKA
-446 TKDQVKQAAIL
+446 TKDQVQKAAVL
-457 AEIDSE
+457 SEIDSE
-463 ILKFK
+463 ILKFD
-468 KGYETILG
+468 KGYDTILG

-499 SQIYLFDDCF
+499 SEIYLFDDCF
-509 SSLDSDTEDRIIRN
+509 SSLDSDTEDRIISN
-523 LNNNF
+523 LKNNF
-528 KDKTLLIVSHRVS
+528 NNKTLLIVSHRVS
-541 CVKNADKI
+541 CVRHADKI
-549 IVLENGRIIQDGT
+549 IVLENGKIVQNGT
-562 HTDLINIKGFY
+562 HNELISKEGFY
-573 KDLYSKQNTEI
+573 KELNTKQNSEV
-584 NKEIWLYLI
+584 NK
-593 KI
+593 

>member
-1 MKELKRLNNFL
+1 MKELKRLNKFL
-12 LKYKGRLILG
+12 LKYKGKLLLG
-22 LIITVVSRVFS
+22 LVITVVSRVFS

-45 SIENYLNVQSVTP
+45 TIENYLNLESVSP
-58 DELKEVLLMNIIFII
+58 DELKEILLMNIVFIV

-88 TIINVSRFI
+88 TIINVSRYI
-97 EFDVKNQ
+97 EFDVKNE
-104 IFSHYQSLDQLFYK
+104 IFSHYQSLDQVFYK

-179 SIFIYKISNLIN
+179 SIFIYKISDLIN

-228 NKFDKYAIE
+228 GKFDKYAFE

-265 IVIFIGG
+265 IVIYIGG
-272 KEYIDGNIEIGVV
+272 KEFIDGNIEIGVI

-306 SIIKQAEASQK
+306 SIVKQAEASQK

-323 DSNTSL
+323 DSNTKL
-329 ENGTLKMTK
+329 KNGDLTISKKDTK
-338 KQAKDI
+338 SI
-344 VFKNVSFEYDQT
+344 VFKNVSFKYDQT
-356 GIKIFNSFN
+356 GIEIFNSFD
-365 LKIEEGKTIGIVG
+365 LKIEEGKTIGIIG
-378 KVGSGKTSLLDL
+378 KVGSGKTSILDL

-408 LKSLELNEL
+408 LKSLKLSEL
-417 RKNISYVTQNNFLF
+417 RKIISYVPQNNFLF
-431 SESIQKNIEFGNPNA
+431 SESIQRNIQFGNPKA
-446 TKDQVKQAAIL
+446 TIDKVKKAAVL
-457 AEIDSE
+457 SEIDSE
-463 ILKFK
+463 ILKFD
-468 KGYETILG
+468 KGYDTILG

-499 SQIYLFDDCF
+499 SDIYLFDDCF
-509 SSLDSDTEDRIIRN
+509 SSLDSDTEDRIITN
-523 LNNNF
+523 LKNNF
-528 KDKTLLIVSHRVS
+528 NDKTLLIVSHRVS
-541 CVKNADKI
+541 CVRHADKI
-549 IVLENGRIIQDGT
+549 IVLENGKIVQNGT
-562 HTDLINIKGFY
+562 HNELISKEGFY
-573 KDLYSKQNTEI
+573 KELNTKQNSEV
-584 NKEIWLYLI
+584 NK
-593 KI
+593 

>member
-1 MKELKRLNNFL
+1 MKELKRLNKFL
-12 LKYKGRLILG
+12 LKYKGKLLLG
-22 LIITVVSRVFS
+22 LFITIVSRVFS

-45 SIENYLNVQSVTP
+45 TIENYLNLESVSP
-58 DELKEVLLMNIIFII
+58 DELKEILFMNIVFIV

-88 TIINVSRFI
+88 TIINVSRYI
-97 EFDVKNQ
+97 EFDVKNE
-104 IFSHYQSLDQLFYK
+104 IFSHYQSLDQVFYK
-118 KNRTGDLMNRISE
+118 RNRTGDLMNRISE

-179 SIFIYKISNLIN
+179 SIFIYKISDLIN

-228 NKFDKYAIE
+228 GKFDKYAFE

-265 IVIFIGG
+265 IVIYIGG
-272 KEYIDGNIEIGVV
+272 KEFIDGNIEIGVI

-306 SIIKQAEASQK
+306 SIVKQAEASQK

-323 DSNTSL
+323 DSKTK
-329 ENGTLKMTK
+329 LKDGDLTISK
-338 KQAKDI
+338 NDSKSI
-344 VFKNVSFEYDQT
+344 LFKNVSFKYDQT
-356 GIKIFNSFN
+356 GIEIFNSFD
-365 LKIEEGKTIGIVG
+365 LKIEEGQTIGIVG
-378 KVGSGKTSLLDL
+378 KVGSGKTSILDL

-408 LKSLELNEL
+408 LKSLKLSEL
-417 RKNISYVTQNNFLF
+417 RKIISYVPQNNFLF
-431 SESIQKNIEFGNPNA
+431 SESIQKNIQFGNPKA
-446 TKDQVKQAAIL
+446 TKDQVQNAAIL
-457 AEIDSE
+457 SEIDSE
-463 ILKFK
+463 ILKFE
-468 KGYETILG
+468 KGYDTILG

-499 SQIYLFDDCF
+499 SDIYLFDDCF
-509 SSLDSDTEDRIIRN
+509 SSLDSDTEDRIINN
-523 LNNNF
+523 LKNNF
-528 KDKTLLIVSHRVS
+528 NNKTLLIVSHRVS
-541 CVKNADKI
+541 CVKHADNI
-549 IVLENGRIIQDGT
+549 IVLENGKIIQDGT
-562 HTDLINIKGFY
+562 HKELISKEGYY
-573 KDLYSKQNTEI
+573 KELNTKQNSEV
-584 NKEIWLYLI
+584 NK
-593 KI
+593 

>member
-45 SIENYLNVQSVTP
+45 SIENYLNIQSVTP

-179 SIFIYKISNLIN
+179 SIFIYKISDLIN

-344 VFKNVSFEYDQT
+344 IFKNVSFEYDQT

-378 KVGSGKTSLLDL
+378 KVGSGKTSILDL

-396 PSSGDIFIGDKN
+396 PSSGDVFIGDKN

-446 TKDQVKQAAIL
+446 TKDEVKQAAIL

-499 SQIYLFDDCF
+499 SEIYLFDDCF
-509 SSLDSDTEDRIIRN
+509 SSLDSDTEDRIIKN

-541 CVKNADKI
+541 CVKNADRI
-549 IVLENGRIIQDGT
+549 IVLENGCIIQDGT
-562 HTDLINIKGFY
+562 HSDLINIKGFY
-573 KDLYSKQNTEI
+573 KDLFSKQNTEI
-584 NKEIWLYLI
+584 NKEI
-593 KI
+593 

>member
-179 SIFIYKISNLIN
+179 SIFIYKISDLIN

-344 VFKNVSFEYDQT
+344 IFKNVSFEYDQT

-378 KVGSGKTSLLDL
+378 KVGSGKTSILDL

-396 PSSGDIFIGDKN
+396 PSSGDVFIGDKN

-446 TKDQVKQAAIL
+446 TKDEVKQAAIL

-499 SQIYLFDDCF
+499 SEIYLFDDCF
-509 SSLDSDTEDRIIRN
+509 SSLDSDTEDRIIKN

-541 CVKNADKI
+541 CVKNADRI
-549 IVLENGRIIQDGT
+549 IVLENG
-562 HTDLINIKGFY
+562 
-573 KDLYSKQNTEI
+573 
-584 NKEIWLYLI
+584 
-593 KI
+593 

>member
-143 LMYGTNAI
+143 LMYGANAI

-179 SIFIYKISNLIN
+179 SIFIYKISDLIN
-191 KKSTKVQES
+191 KKSTRVQES

-378 KVGSGKTSLLDL
+378 KVGSGKTSILDL

-446 TKDQVKQAAIL
+446 TKDEVKQAAIL

-499 SQIYLFDDCF
+499 SEIYLFDDCF

-584 NKEIWLYLI
+584 NKEI
-593 KI
+593 